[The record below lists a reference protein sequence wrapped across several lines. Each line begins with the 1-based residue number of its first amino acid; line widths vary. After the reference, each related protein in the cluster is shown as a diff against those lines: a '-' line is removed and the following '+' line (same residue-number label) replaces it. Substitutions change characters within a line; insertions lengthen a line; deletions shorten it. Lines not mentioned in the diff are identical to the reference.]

1 MLALIEW
8 VGLESGHPSAR
19 CMCSEQEIQDILSQ
33 DYFNEAA
40 VLVQTAVNYGGI
52 DNVTCIVLEV
62 IPIEEPAELES
73 DPML

>member
-1 MLALIEW
+1 MKQ
-8 VGLESGHPSAR
+8 R
-19 CMCSEQEIQDILSQ
+19 
-33 DYFNEAA
+33 F
-40 VLVQTAVNYGGI
+40 LVQTAVNYGGI

>member
-1 MLALIEW
+1 
-8 VGLESGHPSAR
+8 
-19 CMCSEQEIQDILSQ
+19 MCSEQEIQDILSQ

-73 DPML
+73 DPIL